1 MQISRNTSSKYLIVT
16 VLSVRGSVLFET
28 RIVSHD
34 PMKLIK
40 LAAANSKFFFNKK
53 IETYKMT
60 NEILKTFLRARTN
73 FVLTEVIL
81 SLQQGCLTH
90 NISIFESA
98 LVWTFLHYSEEDFS
112 YTIAVQPT
120 YWSVNQ
126 TQLMGCISLAC
137 CHFSLAE
144 PGTVCLSS
152 ERVLNN
158 HCSLQCLNRDQHAD
172 AFFLVHLP
180 EGKIELGAQLRDRGI
195 HQTCSLVKKG
205 RVLKL

>member
-1 MQISRNTSSKYLIVT
+1 MS
-16 VLSVRGSVLFET
+16 
-28 RIVSHD
+28 
-34 PMKLIK
+34 
-40 LAAANSKFFFNKK
+40 
-53 IETYKMT
+53 

-73 FVLTEVIL
+73 FVLAEVIL
-81 SLQQGCLTH
+81 SLQQGYLTH

-112 YTIAVQPT
+112 YTIAVQSK

-158 HCSLQCLNRDQHAD
+158 YCSLQCLNRDQHAD

-180 EGKIELGAQLRDRGI
+180 EGKVELGAQLRDRGI
-195 HQTCSLVKKG
+195 HQTCGLVKKG
-205 RVLKL
+205 RVLKLWSTLSNYWKEYLLTILRYSATDMVLVARTGPVKGLAGWELCLSV